1 MLGFFLKNYLHISK
15 IFCTFADAKVKTY
28 HKEMKAKLLL
38 QKRTNAISGKKA
50 HNESQFIKIGRVR
63 LHSWINEKLPAAD
76 IIISEREIVHIANKH
91 HQELALLG
99 MEAFNYVTMI
109 INQSNEVR
117 KDDRDAF
124 FFVVSGARKTDSDL
138 EQCAVVELKIE
149 WMGKKKVY
157 VIKSAR
163 PMNWGRLR
171 KIELVC
177 VKPRS

>member
-1 MLGFFLKNYLHISK
+1 MRFWRML
-15 IFCTFADAKVKTY
+15 
-28 HKEMKAKLLL
+28 
-38 QKRTNAISGKKA
+38 
-50 HNESQFIKIGRVR
+50 
-63 LHSWINEKLPAAD
+63 
-76 IIISEREIVHIANKH
+76 IAS
-91 HQELALLG
+91 LG

-117 KDDRDAF
+117 KDDRNAL

>member
-1 MLGFFLKNYLHISK
+1 MKSSATLH
-15 IFCTFADAKVKTY
+15 
-28 HKEMKAKLLL
+28 
-38 QKRTNAISGKKA
+38 KRNNAASGKKA
-50 HNESQFIKIGRVR
+50 HNESQYIKIGRVR

-76 IIISEREIVHIANKH
+76 ILISEREIVHIANKH
-91 HQELALLG
+91 KQELASLG

-117 KDDRDAF
+117 KDDRDAL
-124 FFVVSGARKTDSDL
+124 FFVVCGARTSDSDL

-149 WMGKKKVY
+149 WMGRKKVY

>member
-1 MLGFFLKNYLHISK
+1 MKTSSK
-15 IFCTFADAKVKTY
+15 Q
-28 HKEMKAKLLL
+28 LP
-38 QKRTNAISGKKA
+38 KRSNASSGKKA

-63 LHSWINEKLPAAD
+63 LHSWINDKLPAAD
-76 IIISEREIVHIANKH
+76 ILISEREIVHIANKH
-91 HQELALLG
+91 SHELASLG

-109 INQSNEVR
+109 INQSNEIR
-117 KDDRDAF
+117 KDDRDALF
-124 FFVVSGARKTDSDL
+124 FIVSGQRKTDSDL

-149 WMGKKKVY
+149 WMGRKRVY

>member
-1 MLGFFLKNYLHISK
+1 MKTSSK
-15 IFCTFADAKVKTY
+15 Q
-28 HKEMKAKLLL
+28 LP
-38 QKRTNAISGKKA
+38 KRSNANSGKKA
-50 HNESQFIKIGRVR
+50 HNENRFIKIGRVR

-76 IIISEREIVHIANKH
+76 ILISEREIVHVATRH
-91 HQELALLG
+91 SQELASLG

-109 INQSNEVR
+109 INQSDEVR
-117 KDDRDAF
+117 KDNRDAF
-124 FFVVSGARKTDSDL
+124 FFIVSGTRKTDSDL

-149 WMGKKKVY
+149 WMGRKRVY

>member
-1 MLGFFLKNYLHISK
+1 
-15 IFCTFADAKVKTY
+15 
-28 HKEMKAKLLL
+28 MKAKLLL
-38 QKRTNAISGKKA
+38 QKRTNAT
-50 HNESQFIKIGRVR
+50 
-63 LHSWINEKLPAAD
+63 L
-76 IIISEREIVHIANKH
+76 
-91 HQELALLG
+91 
-99 MEAFNYVTMI
+99 
-109 INQSNEVR
+109 
-117 KDDRDAF
+117 

>member
-1 MLGFFLKNYLHISK
+1 MKSSATLH
-15 IFCTFADAKVKTY
+15 
-28 HKEMKAKLLL
+28 
-38 QKRTNAISGKKA
+38 KRNNATSGKKA
-50 HNESQFIKIGRVR
+50 HNESQYIKIGRVR

-76 IIISEREIVHIANKH
+76 ILISEREIVHIANKH
-91 HQELALLG
+91 KQELASLG

-117 KDDRDAF
+117 KDDRGAL
-124 FFVVSGARKTDSDL
+124 FFVVSGARTSDSDL

-149 WMGKKKVY
+149 WMGRKKVY

>member
-1 MLGFFLKNYLHISK
+1 MIKANIQLH
-15 IFCTFADAKVKTY
+15 
-28 HKEMKAKLLL
+28 
-38 QKRTNAISGKKA
+38 KRTNTTNGKKA

-91 HQELALLG
+91 SHELASLG

-117 KDDRDAF
+117 KDDRDAL

>member
-1 MLGFFLKNYLHISK
+1 MKTSSK
-15 IFCTFADAKVKTY
+15 Q
-28 HKEMKAKLLL
+28 LS
-38 QKRTNAISGKKA
+38 KRSNANSGKKA

-63 LHSWINEKLPAAD
+63 LHSWMNDKLPAAD
-76 IIISEREIVHIANKH
+76 IFISEREIVHIANKH
-91 HQELALLG
+91 SRELASLG

-117 KDDRDAF
+117 KDNRDALF
-124 FFVVSGARKTDSDL
+124 FIVSGKRKTDSDM

-149 WMGKKKVY
+149 WMGRKRVY

>member
-1 MLGFFLKNYLHISK
+1 MKTSSK
-15 IFCTFADAKVKTY
+15 Q
-28 HKEMKAKLLL
+28 LP
-38 QKRTNAISGKKA
+38 KRSNANSGKKA

-63 LHSWINEKLPAAD
+63 LHSWINDKLPAAD
-76 IIISEREIVHIANKH
+76 ILISEREIVHIANKH
-91 HQELALLG
+91 SRELASLG

-109 INQSNEVR
+109 INQSNEIR
-117 KDDRDAF
+117 KDDRDALF
-124 FFVVSGARKTDSDL
+124 FIVSGQRKTDSDL
-138 EQCAVVELKIE
+138 EQCAVLELKIE
-149 WMGKKKVY
+149 WMGRKRVY

>member
-1 MLGFFLKNYLHISK
+1 MPEINRLRKNGENK
-15 IFCTFADAKVKTY
+15 
-28 HKEMKAKLLL
+28 MKAKLML
-38 QKRTNAISGKKA
+38 QKRTNATSGKKA
-50 HNESQFIKIGRVR
+50 HNESQYIKIGRVR

-91 HQELALLG
+91 SQELAALG

-124 FFVVSGARKTDSDL
+124 FFIVSGARKTDSDL